1 MGRYD
6 IIRDDERLTLTTPV
20 ERRMVAAG
28 CPLFL
33 FASASLLVLGTLSV
47 IYESRRPTVKS
58 TTELSAL
65 FNPHINQFGFLWLMA
80 VLFIAAM
87 VPIYAYLIR
96 RWSTAYCF
104 DMSKGALLR
113 FGKPLTWLSRIEFIR
128 VTRTRDA
135 DEHAEYAVV
144 IVHDDGHELKID
156 ESDDEREMRWLARE
170 VAEFTGV
177 RIVGN
182 RVKVA

>member
-1 MGRYD
+1 MSRYD
-6 IIRDDERLTLTTPV
+6 IIRDDEKLMLSTPV
-20 ERRMVAAG
+20 ERRMIAAG

-47 IYESRRPTVKS
+47 IYQSRRQPGRQAS
-58 TTELSAL
+58 DLSAL
-65 FNPHINQFGFLWLMA
+65 FDPHVNQFGFLWLMA
-80 VLFIAAM
+80 VVFIAAM
-87 VPIYAYLIR
+87 VPIYAYFVR

-113 FGKPLTWLSRIEFIR
+113 FGKPVTWLSRIEFIR

-135 DEHAEYAVV
+135 DEHADFAVV

-156 ESDDEREMRWLARE
+156 ESDDEGEMRWLARE